1 VTGPYATAIVI
12 VSLLLG
18 LWALWLVVT
27 DRPPSV
33 PLVAGGA
40 VLELLLLGFLVG
52 GVVQMARSDHQFARV
67 EFVGYLVAC
76 LLIPPAAVAWGWGEK
91 SRSGT
96 AVIAVGFLIMPVL
109 VLRVQQVWAGPV
121 G

>member
-1 VTGPYATAIVI
+1 MTGPYATAIMV
-12 VSLLLG
+12 VSLALG
-18 LWALWLVVT
+18 LWALALVVAN
-27 DRPPSV
+27 RPPSV
-33 PLVAGGA
+33 SLVAGGA
-40 VLELLLLGFLVG
+40 LLELMLLGFLVG
-52 GVVQMARSDHQFARV
+52 GVVQMARSDHHFARL